1 MQFHQ
6 TLGLIES
13 GKNNQVIELPEGWA
27 QGRAFFG
34 GFSAALA
41 AQFLLQQFSAEY
53 HLRSMSISFVAPAEP
68 GEAKLSY
75 RILREGKS
83 VIQVAV
89 ELLQQGNVMLS
100 CLASLGKGRN
110 SQVKVEGE
118 APPDLKTVNDGPGL
132 PEADI
137 VPEFAKNFDYRIT
150 SGGMPFSGQP
160 GRTFGGWVRFR
171 KEQQQLTTAAILA
184 LVDAW
189 PPAVLPHLD
198 SPAPASSLTW
208 TIEFPDV
215 PLQTFGTHDWFQ
227 YEAFIEHAEQGY
239 GHSRAGLWSDE
250 GKLLAISRQT
260 FTVFA

>member
-1 MQFHQ
+1 MNFHS
-6 TLGLIES
+6 TIEQVAS
-13 GKNNQVIELPEGWA
+13 EKNNQVIELPSGWA

-41 AQFLLQQFSAEY
+41 AQFLLKQFPVEY

-68 GEAKLSY
+68 GEAQLSY

-100 CLASLGKGRN
+100 CLASLGKARD
-110 SQVKVEGE
+110 SKVKVEGE
-118 APPDLKTVNDGPGL
+118 APPDLKTINDGPGL

-208 TIEFPDV
+208 TIEFPDT
-215 PLQTFGTHDWFQ
+215 PLENYNSHDWFQ
-227 YEAFIEHAEQGY
+227 YEAFIEQAEHGY
-239 GHSRAGLWSDE
+239 GHSRAGLWSE
-250 GKLLAISRQT
+250 QGRLLAISRQT